1 METFPLTARLEAPC
15 FSFASTPPEIPGP
28 LHPEARG
35 SPSWGRGQIP
45 EPPGTAAPAAAPV
58 ALAHGCDAFGGL
70 GSGSRGW
77 HSRWWQQ
84 ARGCGF
90 GGSGMQVFL
99 GAQGCRIWGAAS
111 RSAASA
117 PRPCAVFR
125 LQPLPC
131 PLQELIAALGTPKP
145 SSFPTSISRRQNR
158 SKMGA
163 RAAGT
168 SGVVAAA

>member
-35 SPSWGRGQIP
+35 SPGRGRGQIP

-58 ALAHGCDAFGGL
+58 ALAHGCDTFGGL

-99 GAQGCRIWGAAS
+99 G
-111 RSAASA
+111 
-117 PRPCAVFR
+117 
-125 LQPLPC
+125 L
-131 PLQELIAALGTPKP
+131 
-145 SSFPTSISRRQNR
+145 
-158 SKMGA
+158 
-163 RAAGT
+163 RAAGFGEPRPGALHPRQGRAQR
-168 SGVVAAA
+168 SASSLFPALCRS